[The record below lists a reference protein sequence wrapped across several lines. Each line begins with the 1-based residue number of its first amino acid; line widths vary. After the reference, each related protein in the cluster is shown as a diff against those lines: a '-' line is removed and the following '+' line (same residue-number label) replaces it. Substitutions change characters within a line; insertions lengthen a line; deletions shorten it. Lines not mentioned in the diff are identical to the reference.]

1 MGELTMRLPIL
12 PYDIDERTGRV
23 YRIPQPYVDPE
34 TRGLKDD
41 CVKMFFSNSSDK
53 NRHFNKLRKA
63 KAKKKAA
70 KQARK
75 RNRRK

>member
-1 MGELTMRLPIL
+1 MSLSSSTKQTLIAAASIVAASQSLTDL
-12 PYDIDERTGRV
+12 
-23 YRIPQPYVDPE
+23 E